1 MFGKKIVSTHF
12 LTTLLGTTIASALSQ
27 SDYFYPSAFEIDLLF
42 VRRRLCV
49 SDQAFRPIALLR
61 LICYVLAFGVRS
73 RRVPSPIAS
82 AVVRN

>member
-1 MFGKKIVSTHF
+1 VFGKKRRVN
-12 LTTLLGTTIASALSQ
+12 TLFDDSAGTTIVSALSQ
-27 SDYFYPSAFEIDLLF
+27 PDYFYPSAFEIDLLF

-49 SDQAFRPIALLR
+49 SDQAFWLIALLR